1 MLMTKSNTSQWQV
14 CWATN
19 LKCPASLN
27 CFVVLSSM
35 WQIMTSYSSCCNN
48 YKSLDRLPKSHVFG
62 DKGELWKLQGQH
74 EIPGRWSFFSEGM
87 CRSWTRR
94 KLADLYLR
102 HLHRVMVR
110 SLQHTQFSS
119 MWHLLSSKEE
129 DRRLGA
135 RLKKQS
141 RISVVLWQS
150 QWKKEPCIKPK
161 TGLLDETSARFWSYT
176 E

>member
-1 MLMTKSNTSQWQV
+1 M
-14 CWATN
+14 
-19 LKCPASLN
+19 
-27 CFVVLSSM
+27 
-35 WQIMTSYSSCCNN
+35 ISYSSCCNN

-62 DKGELWKLQGQH
+62 DKGELWKLQGQN
-74 EIPGRWSFFSEGM
+74 EIPGRWSVFSEGM
-87 CRSWTRR
+87 SRSWTRR

-119 MWHLLSSKEE
+119 IWHLLSSKEE

-135 RLKKQS
+135 RLKRQS

-150 QWKKEPCIKPK
+150 QWKKEPCIKRK
-161 TGLLDETSARFWSYT
+161 TGLLDETSTRFWSYT
-176 E
+176 EWEAKELISNLWTTELNLLWCFRTELTENCISKSKA